1 MSGAHQIGLGE
12 GKNNYWKKKGPEKW
26 MQMGKRGGGG
36 GVNVDSRGPDGK
48 QDSNAKI
55 SKRYPL
61 FLKMMSVCVRT
72 CACAYV
78 CNMCTS
84 SRSWFRAFWSQTLW
98 PLEPDKRQKSI
109 LDRSFTPIAIFI
121 CIMSCHIKEGLPFF
135 FLLTFLLF

>member
-1 MSGAHQIGLGE
+1 MEPIKLGE

-48 QDSNAKI
+48 QDSKAKI

-61 FLKMMSVCVRT
+61 FCENDECVCANMRVCVR
-72 CACAYV
+72 V
-78 CNMCTS
+78 HMCTH
-84 SRSWFRAFWSQTLW
+84 SRSWLRAFWSQTLW
-98 PLEPDKRQKSI
+98 PLEADKRQKSI

-121 CIMSCHIKEGLPFF
+121 CIMSCHIKEGLPF
-135 FLLTFLLF
+135 LF